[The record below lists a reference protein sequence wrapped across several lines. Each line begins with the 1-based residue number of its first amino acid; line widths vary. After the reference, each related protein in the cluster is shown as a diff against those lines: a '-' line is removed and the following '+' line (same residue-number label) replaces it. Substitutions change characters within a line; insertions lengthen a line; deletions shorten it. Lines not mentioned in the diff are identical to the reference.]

1 MLRLHRLAFLQS
13 LSHRPATQ
21 SSSGR
26 LNRPREQ
33 KSRVKSVSGEAVSLW
48 QELPHQLI
56 RFGPLNLQFI
66 RSLPDQILQVGTV
79 LLQHSQHGVDDVC
92 LLSFA
97 NAPKLQRSTQT
108 SDLGKVAEAAVP
120 LWASRGGGAA
130 LTCLKM
136 LLKSGLLLGS
146 SSQHS
151 FIRLRQSVGASSMET
166 TGLQRGGGVFRRST
180 ISAGQT
186 AGQTGAQTDRCHTY
200 RRLPHRARACPS
212 WRRAAI
218 G

>member
-1 MLRLHRLAFLQS
+1 MLRSHRLAFLQS

-21 SSSGR
+21 GSSGR
-26 LNRPREQ
+26 ISRLSER
-33 KSRVKSVSGEAVSLW
+33 KSRVKAVSGEAVSLW

-56 RFGPLNLQFI
+56 RFGSLNLQFI

-92 LLSFA
+92 LLSFV

-108 SDLGKVAEAAVP
+108 RVLSNVSEAAVP
-120 LWASRGGGAA
+120 ARASRGSWA

-136 LLKSGLLLGS
+136 SSKPGLLLGS
-146 SSQHS
+146 SLQHS
-151 FIRLRQSVGASSMET
+151 FIRLRHSVGASSTET
-166 TGLQRGGGVFRRST
+166 IGLQRGGGFFRRSS

-186 AGQTGAQTDRCHTY
+186 GGQTGAQRDRCHVDGQPSHHTQ
-200 RRLPHRARACPS
+200 ACPS
-212 WRRAAI
+212 WRTAVI